1 MRMGKITGQYSTIS
15 DYMDVPEFA
24 LCAKAFLANGTPN
37 NEETNRPL
45 LKKKKSG
52 HWQIAEGR
60 VRPGDLLFLLLPD
73 LETPSKLRRELY
85 AGVITRI
92 DPSPGNSGRHL
103 VTVQK
108 FYRLPNL
115 VEGVSKFLE
124 GKVPSQ
130 NALRSIWDRA
140 EAGDEAPT
148 KFVDEVRLALEE
160 SAATRRRKLK
170 NDPKIPE
177 RISITTTVFR
187 RNPRVVAEVLSRA
200 GGKCE
205 GCPEPA
211 PFNRRLGGV
220 LGGHPYLEVHHK
232 NQLANGGEDTV
243 ENAEALCPNCHRRR
257 HFG

>member
-1 MRMGKITGQYSTIS
+1 
-15 DYMDVPEFA
+15 
-24 LCAKAFLANGTPN
+24 
-37 NEETNRPL
+37 L

-60 VRPGDLLFLLLPD
+60 VRPGDLLFLLLPG
-73 LETPSKLRRELY
+73 LETPSRLRRELY
-85 AGVITRI
+85 AGLVSRI

-124 GKVPSQ
+124 GKVPVQ
-130 NALRSIWDRA
+130 KALLPIWDRT
-140 EAGDEAPT
+140 EAADETPT
-148 KFVDEVRLALEE
+148 KFDDEVRLALEE

-170 NDPKIPE
+170 NDPKLPE
-177 RISITTTVFR
+177 RISIITTVFR

-205 GCPEPA
+205 GCSKPA
-211 PFNRRLGGV
+211 PFKRRAGGALGG
-220 LGGHPYLEVHHK
+220 LPYLEVHHIK
-232 NQLANGGEDTV
+232 QLADGGEDTDQ
-243 ENAEALCPNCHRRR
+243 NAKALCPNCHRQR